1 VVSVS
6 LIILVIAQAAPSPMG
21 ASFERAARGALGP
34 GAKIEIVAVDDDP
47 PDEESAAR
55 ASEATVDGIVEL
67 SWSSADHARLHCY
80 LAREGRWVD
89 REITFD
95 TSRSSSTRELTERG
109 RLLGF
114 AVATMFASD
123 EHVVEVAPSQTEA
136 RLPPIVVAPPA
147 PADTAARPP
156 SIAPRHQRQR
166 TLEFAGVFSSGI
178 GGTASSVGASAAL
191 RLVWLGPLSARFF
204 LSGRA
209 GSIAQAQATT
219 RTALGGVG
227 LAVSV
232 LPPEAPLQLGAR
244 LDGFVSNFA
253 ASHLSEDDVEADTQS
268 RWLPGAALL
277 AEGGLRFPGDVGLF
291 LGGGLEAVA
300 GSTYIYT
307 HGVRVAVVPRL
318 RFVGELGL
326 RASF

>member
-1 VVSVS
+1 VVGVS
-6 LIILVIAQAAPSPMG
+6 LIILVIAQTAPSPMG

-34 GAKIEIVAVDDDP
+34 SAKVEIVTVDYDP
-47 PDEESAAR
+47 PDEESEAR
-55 ASEATVDGIVEL
+55 ASEGTVDGIVEL
-67 SWSSADHARLHCY
+67 SWSNADRARLHCY

-95 TSRSSSTRELTERG
+95 TSRSSSTRELSERG

-114 AVATMFASD
+114 AVATMFAPD
-123 EHVVEVAPSQTEA
+123 EHVVEAAPSQNEA
-136 RLPPIVVAPPA
+136 RPPPIVVPPPA
-147 PADTAARPP
+147 PADTPARPP
-156 SIAPRHQRQR
+156 SIAPQHQR

-178 GGTASSVGASAAL
+178 GGTASSVGANAAL
-191 RLVWLGPLSARFF
+191 RLAWLGPLSARVL

-219 RTALGGVG
+219 RTVLGGVG
-227 LAVSV
+227 LAVSAV
-232 LPPEAPLQLGAR
+232 PRDATLQLGAR
-244 LDGFVSNFA
+244 LDAFVSNFA

-277 AEGGLRFPGDVGLF
+277 AEGGLRFPGDVGVF
-291 LGGGLEAVA
+291 LGAGLEAVA
-300 GSTYIYT
+300 GPTYIYT
-307 HGVRVAVVPRL
+307 HGVEVAVVPRL
-318 RFVGELGL
+318 RLVGELGL

>member
-1 VVSVS
+1 VVGVS
-6 LIILVIAQAAPSPMG
+6 LVILLVAQAAPSPEMG

-34 GAKIEIVAVDDDP
+34 NAKIEIVTVDDDP

-55 ASEATVDGIVEL
+55 ASAGTVDGIVEL
-67 SWSSADHARLHCY
+67 SWSSAARARLHCY

-95 TSRSSSTRELTERG
+95 TSRSSSTREISERG

-114 AVATMFASD
+114 AVATMFAPD
-123 EHVVEVAPSQTEA
+123 EHGAEAATSQGEPRPA
-136 RLPPIVVAPPA
+136 AIVVPPPA
-147 PADTAARPP
+147 PTDTP
-156 SIAPRHQRQR
+156 APRPVSPPQPQR

-178 GGTASSVGASAAL
+178 GGIASSVGATAAL
-191 RLVWLGPLSARFF
+191 RLAWLGPVSARFF

-219 RTALGGVG
+219 RTALGGAG
-227 LAVSV
+227 LAVSA
-232 LPPEAPLQLGAR
+232 LPPEATLQLGAR
-244 LDGFVSNFA
+244 LDAFVSNFA
-253 ASHLSEDDVEADTQS
+253 ASHLSEDDVEADTQN

-277 AEGGLRFPGDVGLF
+277 AEGGLRFPRGVVGLF

-300 GSTYIYT
+300 GRTHIYT
-307 HGVRVAVVPRL
+307 HGLEVANVPPL
-318 RFVGELGL
+318 RIVGELSL